1 MYEFGLIVIGIL
13 IGIILSTLFVYFFIP
28 KFRDSILGPIIDK
41 AKEKADD
48 IVEQANNEKNHAQ
61 ELAQEAKKGADEA
74 AQKAVENQM
83 DSYKKTFEATVEAL
97 NEAKTQWST
106 QQEASDRDF
115 KQFTKYFYQWSEA
128 LSNPAKSG
136 LFGEDALESLIKGA
150 GFVRDHTYLKEVTV
164 DEGTGSGRPDFYLKT
179 KENNY
184 FVIDSKCPMGKYD
197 DFIKAQTKKEKKD
210 CLAALSKQIKFHI
223 KKLGERD
230 YTNESGNRFKKPP
243 FTVMFVPNA
252 ALYLD
257 VMDADSEAILKL
269 SQERNVMVAPPAMIL
284 PLLQLSRKGL
294 LEEGFD
300 EKINLFKQLLVKLI
314 KGTASVQEHFSKS
327 VKHLDNAR
335 NSLSSFQNTWNKK
348 FVGPVNEIK
357 ETQNLIADDVKKL
370 QSPEEAN
377 TFEAEIEDA
386 TVIQNQENLVGED

>member
-1 MYEFGLIVIGIL
+1 MYEFGLIVIGIF
-13 IGIILSTLFVYFFIP
+13 IGIILSSIIVYFFIP

-48 IVEQANNEKNHAQ
+48 IVEQANNEKHHAQ
-61 ELAQEAKKGADEA
+61 EAAQESKKGADEA

-83 DSYKKTFEATVEAL
+83 KSYKETFEKTVEAL

-115 KQFTKYFYQWSEA
+115 KEFTKYFYQWSEA

-150 GFVRDHTYLKEVTV
+150 GFVKDHTYLRQVRS
-164 DEGTGSGRPDFYLKT
+164 DEGTGSGIPDFYLRT

-184 FVIDSKCPMGKYD
+184 FVIDSKCTMGKYD
-197 DFIKAQTKKEKKD
+197 DFIKAQGKKEKKD
-210 CLAALSKQIKFHI
+210 CLEDLSKQIKSHI
-223 KKLGERD
+223 KQLGKKD
-230 YTNESGNRFKKPP
+230 YANESGNLFKKPP

-257 VMDADSEAILKL
+257 VMDADSEAIFKL
-269 SQERNVMVAPPAMIL
+269 SQEKNVMVAPPAMIL
-284 PLLQLSRKGL
+284 PLLQISRKGL
-294 LEEGFD
+294 LEESFN
-300 EKINLFKQLLVKLI
+300 EKVNLFKQLLVKLI
-314 KGTASVQEHFSKS
+314 KGTADVQEHFSKS

-335 NSLSSFQNTWNKK
+335 NSLSSFQSDWNKK
-348 FVGPVNEIK
+348 FVKPVNEIK
-357 ETQNLIADDVKKL
+357 ETQNLIADDVKEL

-377 TFEAEIEDA
+377 TFEAEIEEA
-386 TVIQNQENLVGED
+386 TVIQNQENLANDD

>member
-97 NEAKTQWST
+97 NKAKTQWST

-150 GFVRDHTYLKEVTV
+150 GFVKDHTYLKQVTV
-164 DEGTGSGRPDFYLKT
+164 DEGTGSGRPDFYIKT

-197 DFIKAQTKKEKKD
+197 DFIKAQTEKEKKN
-210 CLAALSKQIKFHI
+210 CLDALSKNVKFHI
-223 KKLGERD
+223 KHLGKKD
-230 YTNESGNRFKKPP
+230 YSNESGNRFKKPP
-243 FTVMFVPNA
+243 FTIMFVPNA

-257 VMDADSEAILKL
+257 VIHADSEAIFKL
-269 SQERNVMVAPPAMIL
+269 SQEHNVMVSPPAMIL

-300 EKINLFKQLLVKLI
+300 EKVNLFKQLLVKLI
-314 KGTASVQEHFSKS
+314 KGTEAVQKHFSTS

-335 NSLSSFQNTWNKK
+335 NSLSSFQNTWNTK

-357 ETQNLIADDVKKL
+357 KTQNLVADDVKKL
-370 QSPEEAN
+370 QSPEEAD
-377 TFEAEIEDA
+377 TFEAEIEEA
-386 TVIQNQENLVGED
+386 TVIENQENLINED